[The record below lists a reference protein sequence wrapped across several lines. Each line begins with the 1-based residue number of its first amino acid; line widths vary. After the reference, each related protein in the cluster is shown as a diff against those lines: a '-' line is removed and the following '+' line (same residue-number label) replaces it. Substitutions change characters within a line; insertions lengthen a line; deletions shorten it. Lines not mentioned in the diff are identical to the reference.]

1 MEDFVRSEKLD
12 LVSFEK
18 NQRKDD
24 VAAEYRARFRGEEG
38 LLSVGKAQE
47 KATVFR
53 TQRSKEQT
61 TGPRVH
67 GFSARLR

>member
-24 VAAEYRARFRGEEG
+24 VAAGYRARFHGEEG
-38 LLSVGKAQE
+38 LLFVGKAQE
-47 KATVFR
+47 KAA
-53 TQRSKEQT
+53 
-61 TGPRVH
+61 G
-67 GFSARLR
+67 